1 MVQPGSPNYGAL
13 FTKWSLTVTV
23 LLSALAM
30 LVLKSEWIK
39 TFVVTYRD
47 DVAVG
52 LAGDATPVT
61 ISQPPVGLEENGKPT
76 DEAEANC
83 D

>member
-1 MVQPGSPNYGAL
+1 
-13 FTKWSLTVTV
+13 
-23 LLSALAM
+23 M